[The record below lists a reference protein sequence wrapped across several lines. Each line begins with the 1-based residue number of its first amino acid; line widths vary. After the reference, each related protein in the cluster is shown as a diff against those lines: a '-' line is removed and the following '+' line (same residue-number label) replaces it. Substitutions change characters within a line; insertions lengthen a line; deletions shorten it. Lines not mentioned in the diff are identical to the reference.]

1 MTRTK
6 RTTVSTTRQSDRYQQ
21 FEALHDVE
29 WTAVLDVSSN
39 FIYIDWFGELEPI
52 IQTQWTKR

>member
-6 RTTVSTTRQSDRYQQ
+6 RTTRNNDRYQK

-39 FIYIDWFGELEPI
+39 FIYIDWFGEVQLI